1 MTVLWN
7 EKQCNL
13 REQKKKRLFKLIE
26 FKIFLLRPLKER
38 YSFTG
43 ISEIISDI
51 FRVTYVI
58 KVVNSKELM

>member
-7 EKQCNL
+7 ENKCNL

-26 FKIFLLRPLKER
+26 FKIYLLRSLKER

-43 ISEIISDI
+43 ISEIISDM